1 MTMNESQDQ
10 RLHARVIGR
19 VQGVGFRYY
28 VMGAA
33 GDLGLRGWV
42 RNRRDGSVEIVA
54 EGKKEKLFELL
65 RALQRGSR
73 SSVVTEVKEHW
84 LENTGEFHGFSVRS
98 TL

>member
-1 MTMNESQDQ
+1 MKMNETQDQ

-28 VMGAA
+28 VLGAA
-33 GDLGLRGWV
+33 GDIGLNGWV

-54 EGKKEKLFELL
+54 EGKKEKLSELL
-65 RALQRGSR
+65 RVLQRGSR
-73 SSVVTEVKEHW
+73 SSIVTEVKEHW
-84 LENTGEFHGFSVRS
+84 LENTGEFRGFSVRS